1 MRAVGCRRCH
11 LRSRRPP
18 EETPPS
24 YGRRAAP
31 FLVCA
36 GLLLVSR
43 RRLSAIAA
51 WVPASH
57 MPLSPLAPFVARPPF
72 APLTAPLPG
81 GYVCP
86 RRLGR
91 GARSLRGRSVGV
103 SLPQPSAQSPV
114 RSLRGRGGGRSR
126 WPRCPSP
133 LRGCPSPPPPFC
145 SLLVPPPPPLRSLS
159 VSLAFV
165 GGRSWGGCAAPPPSR
180 PKSLVAPPAPMG
192 RCGTVRLLL
201 VGR

>member
-1 MRAVGCRRCH
+1 MRSVGCRRCR

-36 GLLLVSR
+36 GLLHVSR

-51 WVPASH
+51 WVPAYCV
-57 MPLSPLAPFVARPPF
+57 PLSPLAPFVARPPS
-72 APLTAPLPG
+72 APLSAPLPG
-81 GYVCP
+81 GCVCP
-86 RRLGR
+86 RRWGR

-103 SLPQPSAQSPV
+103 SLPPSIA
-114 RSLRGRGGGRSR
+114 
-126 WPRCPSP
+126 
-133 LRGCPSPPPPFC
+133 GC
-145 SLLVPPPPPLRSLS
+145 
-159 VSLAFV
+159 
-165 GGRSWGGCAAPPPSR
+165 RSWVGYAAPPPSR
-180 PKSLVAPPAPMG
+180 PKSLVAPPASMG

-201 VGR
+201 VGRWRLRAPAQGSSSHSAEEKSAISLT